1 MIDSIEDNFTFNVNA
16 PPSLELA
23 RCLQFTQAIQDEL
36 DSISNATAQNNP
48 ILCGMKTV
56 LDALDRCDITSRA
69 LSGTLDQVD
78 RQDMTTEIA
87 HLKETVAAVDSECAR
102 HVSGF
107 EDYKGRVRTLNT
119 SVPLDESHRQVNVT
133 NYATGGCA
141 KNVNQGNP
149 ADKVNFGSTPGVAA
163 NPSIHTGFTVIPE
176 RAKALLNPRLQARM
190 EKRTQLKSRGLR
202 QSDLPACVIDA
213 EIACQEPEDHERKD
227 TDGREDPHQEPRAFC
242 RDVPRHSVIPSRR
255 SKPWFRHS
263 YRLRRTAASVSCP
276 CPGRKRAR
284 ATFLRSQT
292 VPT

>member
-119 SVPLDESHRQVNVT
+119 SVPWTSLT
-133 NYATGGCA
+133 
-141 KNVNQGNP
+141 
-149 ADKVNFGSTPGVAA
+149 DKST
-163 NPSIHTGFTVIPE
+163 
-176 RAKALLNPRLQARM
+176 
-190 EKRTQLKSRGLR
+190 
-202 QSDLPACVIDA
+202 
-213 EIACQEPEDHERKD
+213 
-227 TDGREDPHQEPRAFC
+227 
-242 RDVPRHSVIPSRR
+242 
-255 SKPWFRHS
+255 
-263 YRLRRTAASVSCP
+263 
-276 CPGRKRAR
+276 
-284 ATFLRSQT
+284 SQT
-292 VPT
+292 TRLVDARRMSTKATQQTRSISDRHPG